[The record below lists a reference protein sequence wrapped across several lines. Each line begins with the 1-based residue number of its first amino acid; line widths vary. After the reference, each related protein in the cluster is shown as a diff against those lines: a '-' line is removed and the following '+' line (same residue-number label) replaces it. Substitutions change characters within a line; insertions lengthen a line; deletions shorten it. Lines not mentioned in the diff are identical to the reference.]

1 VKVSRADKLVC
12 GREFHR
18 AIVPGKNEC
27 CQELCCPA
35 LKISELSD
43 VGMPAVVLNDPKME
57 RGSGKSIRSLTN
69 LNRWQRLALEHL
81 TESGG
86 MLLWLY
92 N

>member
-1 VKVSRADKLVC
+1 VC

-18 AIVPGKNEC
+18 AIVPEKKRVL
-27 CQELCCPA
+27 ELCCPA